1 MSWLKMKQKGETVK
15 EKEKDDSNDKD
26 TNANQL
32 IQKQKR
38 AIKAIVMFGK
48 IKLKRIYKIEALNK
62 KQREVLEK
70 EVLSLTDI
78 LNIRLDNN
86 ELLNHENIK
95 EITDDKLKEI
105 FETRLKELEKLV

>member
-1 MSWLKMKQKGETVK
+1 
-15 EKEKDDSNDKD
+15 
-26 TNANQL
+26 
-32 IQKQKR
+32 
-38 AIKAIVMFGK
+38 MFGK